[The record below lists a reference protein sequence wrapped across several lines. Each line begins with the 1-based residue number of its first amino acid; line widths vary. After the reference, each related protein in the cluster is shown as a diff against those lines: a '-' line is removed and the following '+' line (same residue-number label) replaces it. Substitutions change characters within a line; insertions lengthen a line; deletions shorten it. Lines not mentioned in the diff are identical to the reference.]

1 MCNVL
6 LDLLLLINK
15 KGRAV
20 LTLARASVEPKST
33 EPSLASERTSMEVSY
48 LAVQEDVPPFCRGS
62 KAQSKAG
69 TCLGILRSQEKLS

>member
-6 LDLLLLINK
+6 LELLLLINK

-20 LTLARASVEPKST
+20 LALARASVEPKST
-33 EPSLASERTSMEVSY
+33 EPPLASERTSMEGSY
-48 LAVQEDVPPFCRGS
+48 LAVQEDVPPFCRGI
-62 KAQSKAG
+62 KAQSKVG